1 MLERMEKLEEF
12 KRFLGT
18 AAEGY
23 SNAELQ
29 ELHREM
35 HEMAELLLDIYLYE
49 RSRTGKERSGGLL
62 TTKSVPPSMKQRSSE
77 TF

>member
-12 KRFLGT
+12 KRFLGR

-29 ELHREM
+29 ELDREM

-49 RSRTGKERSGGLL
+49 RSRTGKDRSGG
-62 TTKSVPPSMKQRSSE
+62 SFDNEERPA
-77 TF
+77 